1 MGIPHVYNHNYLSP
15 TTIMTLKRNVTEMDN
30 CTELTL
36 QGIRGIR
43 YGNGNGNIKDD
54 LSGIKAYVSFSG
66 SVPNMKVSSFAMC
79 PKRGSLVVE
88 SNTPELDEEA
98 RSNPAKKKI
107 ISITFSDPL
116 EGERTSQKLPSCN
129 SSYSEAS
136 STSYQPHL
144 QFDLQKENVVDKQR
158 SETEAETPHASNSRH
173 DKIIQLHITIRSV
186 DSYAVGNI
194 CSEGV
199 SDLMISCNNIKGL
212 PLTLDLPI
220 KKNSYKNSEQ
230 PQIYFEDDAYIRVH
244 LNGTL
249 KRLHGLPS
257 ESNASQELI
266 VSDQVDEIQL
276 GGMVKKIQ
284 EKEEVEKARIK
295 AIKVNLFKEGNGTK
309 RFSCNGPVDIKHSF
323 MAFLD
328 GIRGLRTKCVDPE
341 EELLFTSI
349 TMTSTIDTRDSLE
362 R

>member
-1 MGIPHVYNHNYLSP
+1 
-15 TTIMTLKRNVTEMDN
+15 MD
-30 CTELTL
+30 TELTL
-36 QGIRGIR
+36 QSIGGIR
-43 YGNGNGNIKDD
+43 YGNGNGNSKDD
-54 LSGIKAYVSFSG
+54 MSGIKAYVSFSG

-98 RSNPAKKKI
+98 RSNPAKKKT
-107 ISITFSDPL
+107 ISITFNDPL
-116 EGERTSQKLPSCN
+116 EEKKTSQRLSSSN
-129 SSYSEAS
+129 SSSSETS

-144 QFDLQKENVVDKQR
+144 QFDLQKENKVDKQR
-158 SETEAETPHASNSRH
+158 SDTEAEAQHASNSRH
-173 DKIIQLHITIRSV
+173 DKIIKLHITIRSV
-186 DSYAVGNI
+186 DGNVFGNI

-199 SDLMISCNNIKGL
+199 SDLMISYNNIKGL

-220 KKNSYKNSEQ
+220 KKKSYKKSEQ

-244 LNGTL
+244 LNGTP

-257 ESNASQELI
+257 ESNASQEL
-266 VSDQVDEIQL
+266 VLSDQVDEIQL
-276 GGMVKKIQ
+276 GGMVKKIH
-284 EKEEVEKARIK
+284 EKEEVEKARAK
-295 AIKVNLFKEGNGTK
+295 VIKVNLFKEGNGTK

-328 GIRGLRTKCVDPE
+328 GMRGLRMKCVDPE

-349 TMTSTIDTRDSLE
+349 TMTSTIDTRDSLKI
-362 R
+362 